1 MALSAPQAS
10 PPLSAHL
17 NYWLTAKTR
26 ARTHEHADPTRK
38 RTLKPRGYQT
48 ARSSLDQQ
56 EVKTVGYFCWHR
68 RDGLGMPQV
77 LPRVG
82 ERSVSRLRRAA
93 QKQR

>member
-1 MALSAPQAS
+1 MALSAPQVS
-10 PPLSAHL
+10 SPLSAPL
-17 NYWLTAKTR
+17 NYWLTARTR
-26 ARTHEHADPTRK
+26 ARAHERAGPTRK

-48 ARSSLDQQ
+48 ARSILAQQ
-56 EVKTVGYFCWHR
+56 EVNTVGYFCWHR

-82 ERSVSRLRRAA
+82 ERSVSRLKRAA